1 MTLSFRCWASL
12 SSCSATFTATRG
24 KRTCSSTGAP
34 RLRVG
39 GKSTRNSMR
48 TPLSSLNWKRS
59 SVGWS
64 LASTGNPAGTPSKSP
79 GSPRPGSSCGEVRGS
94 RLKIRLRTNRFVFC
108 FGYGIPFP
116 FIWTCFDFEGEIFP
130 LKWELSACSHPPSI
144 TLIWPR
150 FARVNLDWPIYVAG
164 LSWHSADAVYF
175 VCHGSGPI

>member
-1 MTLSFRCWASL
+1 MTSFRFWASL

-24 KRTCSSTGAP
+24 KRTCSSTGAR

-39 GKSTRNSMR
+39 GKSTRSSTR

-94 RLKIRLRTNRFVFC
+94 MIPLFTTRFVYYL
-108 FGYGIPFP
+108 GYGIPFP
-116 FIWTCFDFEGEIFP
+116 FIWTCFGFEGERFSLKVLESCLLAVILPP
-130 LKWELSACSHPPSI
+130 LA
-144 TLIWPR
+144 
-150 FARVNLDWPIYVAG
+150 
-164 LSWHSADAVYF
+164 
-175 VCHGSGPI
+175 